1 MSVSTELETN
11 TDFSIISE
19 DTIKDKI
26 YIIREQQVMLDYDL
40 ARIYGYE
47 TKAFNQQVK
56 RNIERFPGDFMFELT
71 DEEALQC
78 SRSQNVTLN
87 TTKSRGHNLK
97 YNPHAFT
104 EQGIYMLMSVLKGEL
119 AVKQS
124 IELIRIFKSMKDYLY
139 SNQNMLGS
147 HIIDNLLVQTNQNTL
162 AIAELR
168 DNMISKSD
176 LPEIIRSFGFSENQ
190 GQYLICKGEMV
201 EAGIAYKAVY
211 AQAKSTIF
219 IIDNYIG
226 LKTLHLLKDVNHSIN
241 ISIFSDNLGPGLSQ
255 QEYNDFKREY
265 GINVDFKK
273 TMGAFHD
280 RYIAIDLGLPTEQI
294 YHCGA
299 SSKDADKRIN
309 TISLLSDK
317 VPYQQ
322 LFNRILTNPPLQ
334 LR

>member
-1 MSVSTELETN
+1 MGQK
-11 TDFSIISE
+11 IIGASSE
-19 DTIKDKI
+19 AVPSSMVI
-26 YIIREQQVMLDYDL
+26 Q
-40 ARIYGYE
+40 
-47 TKAFNQQVK
+47 NSH
-56 RNIERFPGDFMFELT
+56 
-71 DEEALQC
+71 EEVLQC
-78 SRSQNVTLN
+78 SRQQNVTLN
-87 TTKSRGHNLK
+87 NTTFRGYNLK
-97 YNPHAFT
+97 YVPYSFT

-201 EAGIAYKAVY
+201 EACIAYKAIY

-226 LKTLHLLKDVNHSIN
+226 LKPY
-241 ISIFSDNLGPGLSQ
+241 IF
-255 QEYNDFKREY
+255 
-265 GINVDFKK
+265 
-273 TMGAFHD
+273 
-280 RYIAIDLGLPTEQI
+280 
-294 YHCGA
+294 
-299 SSKDADKRIN
+299 
-309 TISLLSDK
+309 
-317 VPYQQ
+317 
-322 LFNRILTNPPLQ
+322 
-334 LR
+334 

>member
-1 MSVSTELETN
+1 M
-11 TDFSIISE
+11 I
-19 DTIKDKI
+19 
-26 YIIREQQVMLDYDL
+26 DYDL

-56 RNIERFPGDFMFELT
+56 RNIERFPSDFMFELT
-71 DEEALQC
+71 DEKALQC

-87 TTKSRGHNLK
+87 TTTSRGHNLK

-124 IELIRIFKSMKDYLY
+124 IELIRIFKSIKDYLY

-201 EAGIAYKAVY
+201 EAGIAYKAIY

-226 LKTLHLLKDVNHSIN
+226 LKTLHLLIDVNNSIK

-273 TMGAFHD
+273 QWEHFTTD
-280 RYIAIDLGLPTEQI
+280 ILPLT
-294 YHCGA
+294 
-299 SSKDADKRIN
+299 S
-309 TISLLSDK
+309 
-317 VPYQQ
+317 VYQQ
-322 LFNRILTNPPLQ
+322 NKYIIAEPPPKMPTKESIPYRYYQ
-334 LR
+334 IKSHISNYSTVY

>member
-1 MSVSTELETN
+1 M
-11 TDFSIISE
+11 
-19 DTIKDKI
+19 
-26 YIIREQQVMLDYDL
+26 
-40 ARIYGYE
+40 
-47 TKAFNQQVK
+47 
-56 RNIERFPGDFMFELT
+56 
-71 DEEALQC
+71 
-78 SRSQNVTLN
+78 
-87 TTKSRGHNLK
+87 
-97 YNPHAFT
+97 
-104 EQGIYMLMSVLKGEL
+104 
-119 AVKQS
+119 
-124 IELIRIFKSMKDYLY
+124 
-139 SNQNMLGS
+139 
-147 HIIDNLLVQTNQNTL
+147 

-201 EAGIAYKAVY
+201 EAGIAYKAIY

-299 SSKDADKRIN
+299 SSKDADKRVN
-309 TISLLSDK
+309 TISLLSEK
-317 VPYQQ
+317 TAYQQ
-322 LFNRILTNPPLQ
+322 LFNRIVSNPTLQ
-334 LR
+334 LQ